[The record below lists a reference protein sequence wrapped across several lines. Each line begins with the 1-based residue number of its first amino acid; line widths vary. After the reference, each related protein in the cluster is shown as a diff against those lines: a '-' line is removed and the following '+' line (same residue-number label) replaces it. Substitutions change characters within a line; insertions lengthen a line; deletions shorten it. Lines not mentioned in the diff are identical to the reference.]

1 MGRESFLDKEGAEDF
16 DDDFFYDDETSVED
30 EEEGKEKT
38 LKRAIFNINS
48 ADRMIRKQAMSD
60 ISALIEECYTPALIW
75 SGNTLEKMKNYE
87 RAAESFKLAGN
98 CGDKEGA
105 RKYLDL
111 AENHLNEL
119 ALKTSELEG
128 MAKIIIGE
136 EPAPVV
142 LNLYGISMGWEEK
155 NESLLDKFIGDSQMG
170 LVREKPI
177 FVAGRLQRQ
186 YYVKQL
192 ALRGGEHVS
201 WHRLGSTECE
211 GINGAI
217 DVFEGIRANGE
228 SCGRI
233 YICIYATHKPKTYDI
248 APAGY
253 EVDYR
258 AVFARL
264 FLAIQLHESGKE
276 EVIRD
281 QVVGKVA
288 KLLAGK
294 KKTEELSL
302 ITDVDGVT
310 RWVPVRKTEYGGPD
324 TLRREAISQKK
335 VKREKKENQSA
346 QKKTY
351 GSDNIDEFTAD
362 VRNLLD
368 RNDVQSKKDIY
379 RIEFDKTRKLID
391 SKSNSDMARARAIL
405 DHLEELSY
413 IPAIMLRAHMYES
426 AEDERYYPEAA
437 KRFKKAADLGD
448 GDGARCYADMRM
460 IGKGIKKDQH
470 DAIRYYAMAADKGI
484 PEATF
489 VIGEYFRNR
498 GDKKHA
504 LKAYKEAY
512 AEGYEL
518 AQVRIRQLKSEG

>member
-1 MGRESFLDKEGAEDF
+1 MGRGNYEDKKGTEDL
-16 DDDFFYDDETSVED
+16 DDDFFYDDEPSAGD
-30 EEEGKEKT
+30 EEEDKERIFE
-38 LKRAIFNINS
+38 RAVSNINS
-48 ADRMIRKQAMSD
+48 TDRVIRKQAMAD
-60 ISALIEECYTPALIW
+60 INALIEEYYTPALIW
-75 SGNTLEKMKNYE
+75 SGNTLEKAKSYE

-111 AENHLNEL
+111 ARKHPDDLT
-119 ALKTSELEG
+119 LKVSELEG
-128 MAKIIIGE
+128 MAEIILGK

-142 LNLYGISMGWEEK
+142 MNPFGISMGWESK
-155 NESLLDKFIGDSQMG
+155 NESLLDRFIGDSQMG

-177 FVAGRLQRQ
+177 FVAGQLQRQ
-186 YYVKQL
+186 YYVNQL
-192 ALRGGEHVS
+192 ALRGGEHIS
-201 WHRLGSTECE
+201 WNRLGSTECE

-217 DVFEGIRANGE
+217 DVFEGTRTNGK

-233 YICIYATHKPKTYDI
+233 YICIYATHKPKTYDL
-248 APAGY
+248 PPVGY

-258 AVFARL
+258 AVVSRL

-276 EVIRD
+276 EEILA
-281 QVVGKVA
+281 QAAGKVA
-288 KLLAGK
+288 KLYAEKQKNVEGF
-294 KKTEELSL
+294 SL
-302 ITDVDGVT
+302 RTDADGIT
-310 RWVPVRKTEYGGPD
+310 RWIPVMKTKYKGQDAPG
-324 TLRREAISQKK
+324 REEISQKK
-335 VKREKKENQSA
+335 VRKENQGAPKNAPAS
-346 QKKTY
+346 
-351 GSDNIDEFTAD
+351 GNVDEFTAD

-379 RIEFDKTRKLID
+379 GIEFEKARKLIA
-391 SKSNSDMARARAIL
+391 SKSNSDISRGRNIL
-405 DHLEELSY
+405 NHLEELSY
-413 IPAIMLRAHMYES
+413 IPAIMFYAHMYES
-426 AEDERYYPEAA
+426 SEDERYYPEAA
-437 KRFKKAADLGD
+437 KHFKKAADLGD
-448 GDGARCYADMRM
+448 GEGARCYADMRM
-460 IGKGIKKDQH
+460 TGKGIKKDQH

-512 AEGYEL
+512 AGGYEP